1 MYSTQFFRCV
11 CVCLWD
17 TDRHTKWT
25 KEIKRVRIVKSDKEW
40 TGTFSHVL
48 LFRFRW
54 NFEAK
59 MNNTNVDGDVY
70 LDSPICDWNFS
81 KALSKWI
88 LLTIKGFVAFIK
100 GYRLPILAKRRQ
112 NDSERFWKTQQEPKC
127 FRRYWMPIL
136 TYILRVLVVGNPS
149 DFIELLLSKQV

>member
-88 LLTIKGFVAFIK
+88 LLTIKGFVHIYQEIPTTNTRK
-100 GYRLPILAKRRQ
+100 ETSKWLWEILKDPTRTEMFSQVLNA
-112 NDSERFWKTQQEPKC
+112 DS
-127 FRRYWMPIL
+127 YLYL
-136 TYILRVLVVGNPS
+136 TCTGSR
-149 DFIELLLSKQV
+149 